1 MYKKANLTAAF
12 VLQGRFM
19 DFESEHTVLDLYY
32 ADVNPY

>member
-19 DFESEHTVLDLYY
+19 DSVLDLYY